1 MAAGPPPIQECLS
14 QLFFFFRLPSSSAN
28 SALRRRRRRW
38 ASSRA
43 VSIRSASAL
52 ASRAI
57 SSNSF
62 EIFTISR
69 KYSFCSSKYEQCCT
83 SRPISQT
90 ENQQQR
96 PEPAITS
103 QGYSV
108 QFRGSRAP
116 VALRVSDQ
124 NRIGLS
130 F

>member
-1 MAAGPPPIQECLS
+1 L
-14 QLFFFFRLPSSSAN
+14 
-28 SALRRRRRRW
+28 
-38 ASSRA
+38 
-43 VSIRSASAL
+43 
-52 ASRAI
+52 
-57 SSNSF
+57 
-62 EIFTISR
+62 
-69 KYSFCSSKYEQCCT
+69 SSKYEQCCK